1 MKTIKLLLS
10 GLLFLTPFLGNSQEW
25 DDIYANPDKQGTRL
39 IQEKPQKPE
48 KKQAI
53 VVLQGDASKVSVEAN
68 GRDIDA
74 YNRRGGS
81 EDVVTGQA
89 TVDEY
94 TDYEYTDRIIKYH
107 DPESSVKITGVDEVT
122 IYVGDDLYS
131 EYYENRGYN
140 YNVNIGWGW
149 GGYYPWYDSWHYYYY
164 GWHSPWN
171 YRYGFGYT
179 GFYDPFLSPWGW
191 YVYPNFYTYSS
202 WYGGR
207 YYVGYGGYYGGYGG
221 YGYGYGFNDG
231 YYAGLS
237 SSRSGRSPASYRGG
251 NYGRSTASR
260 SAVAGR
266 GSITDIDRTS
276 ASGRASRD
284 YSRTSRTSTASA
296 SNRTGV
302 TSGRSGTSSSR
313 TRIVDRTGNVLDSR
327 TGRTISR
334 VNATDRTGRV
344 NATTARTSRGS
355 SVGRTGTSDGSVNRA
370 ANSRTSSRVYQRSSS
385 GIESSRGSAVN
396 SGTTSRGTVNRG
408 VSSSTRSSGIY
419 STPSRTNR
427 TGTYSPTR
435 TTTTRG
441 QTSSPSRS
449 STIQSSSRSSSV
461 SSSSSRSST
470 SSSTSSS
477 SRSSGGSSR
486 SSGGG
491 RR

>member
-10 GLLFLTPFLGNSQEW
+10 GLLLLTPFLGNSQEW

-131 EYYENRGYN
+131 DYYENRGHN
-140 YNVNIGWGW
+140 YNMNIGWGW

-171 YRYGFGYT
+171 YRRLYGYA

-191 YVYPNFYTYSS
+191 WGYPNFYTYSS

-237 SSRSGRSPASYRGG
+237 NSRSGRSPSSYRGG
-251 NYGRSTASR
+251 NYGRSSTSR
-260 SAVAGR
+260 SVASGR
-266 GSITDIDRTS
+266 TSTTDASRTS
-276 ASGRASRD
+276 ASGRSTRD
-284 YSRTSRTSTASA
+284 YSRTSRTTTASA

-302 TSGRSGTSSSR
+302 TSGR
-313 TRIVDRTGNVLDSR
+313 
-327 TGRTISR
+327 
-334 VNATDRTGRV
+334 
-344 NATTARTSRGS
+344 
-355 SVGRTGTSDGSVNRA
+355 
-370 ANSRTSSRVYQRSSS
+370 
-385 GIESSRGSAVN
+385 
-396 SGTTSRGTVNRG
+396 
-408 VSSSTRSSGIY
+408 
-419 STPSRTNR
+419 
-427 TGTYSPTR
+427 
-435 TTTTRG
+435 
-441 QTSSPSRS
+441 
-449 STIQSSSRSSSV
+449 
-461 SSSSSRSST
+461 
-470 SSSTSSS
+470 
-477 SRSSGGSSR
+477 
-486 SSGGG
+486 
-491 RR
+491 